1 MNNTARITFIRN
13 DGTPQVIDA
22 LCGKSL
28 MQSARAA
35 AVPGIL
41 ADCGGELACST
52 CHCYVEAS
60 WMLRLPQPSDD
71 EAAMLG
77 FVWEPRPNSRL
88 TCQIR
93 VTTDL
98 DGLVLSVPERQ
109 I

>member
-1 MNNTARITFIRN
+1 MSTARIAFICP
-13 DGTPQVIDA
+13 DGTLHLVDA

-41 ADCGGELACST
+41 ADCGGELACAT
-52 CHCYVEAS
+52 CHCYVDAS
-60 WMLRLPQPSDD
+60 WMARLPGASDD
-71 EAAMLG
+71 EATMLG

-93 VTTDL
+93 VTPDL
-98 DGLVLSVPERQ
+98 DGLVLRVPERQ